1 MQDFRNLKV
10 WQKAHEYVL
19 LVYRGSGGFPAHE
32 NFGLRSQLRRA
43 SVSIPA
49 HIAEGAG
56 RGSDADFARFLS
68 MAFGS
73 ACEAEYLILLATDLG
88 YLSKDEEAQ
97 LTLHLSETKR
107 MLGGLLGKVRMADS

>member
-1 MQDFRNLKV
+1 
-10 WQKAHEYVL
+10 VL
-19 LVYRGSGGFPAHE
+19 LVYRGTGGFPAHE

-43 SVSIPA
+43 SVSIAA

-56 RGSDADFARFLS
+56 RGSDADFARLLN

-88 YLSKDEEAQ
+88 YLPKDEAAQ
-97 LTLHLSETKR
+97 LNAHLTDAKR
-107 MLGGLLGKVRMADS
+107 MLSGLLGKIRLADS

>member
-43 SVSIPA
+43 SVSIA
-49 HIAEGAG
+49 ANIAEGAG
-56 RGSDADFARFLS
+56 RGSDADFGRFLS
-68 MAFGS
+68 MAFAS

-88 YLSKDEEAQ
+88 YTAKEEALQ
-97 LTLHLSETKR
+97 LNTCLTETKR
-107 MLGGLLGKVRMADS
+107 MLGGLLGKVRMAES